1 MAKIQKEKKVII
13 AYTYQFK
20 IKGTLFTPPG
30 TRLSDFMSLMSGLG
44 QKKFLPVTDALVTD
58 VFGNEICRTRFLE
71 LNRDEIVFL
80 LPASEL
86 EKRKER

>member
-1 MAKIQKEKKVII
+1 MVKIQKEKRVII

-30 TRLSDFMSLMSGLG
+30 ARLSDFMSGLG
-44 QKKFLPVTDALVTD
+44 QKKFLPITDALVTD

-86 EKRKER
+86 EKRKVR